1 MQRKQR
7 FFGCD
12 GNARSRIFPVYY
24 KKGSFTRSRAICSN
38 PSAEDR
44 SDATRSNREPLFN
57 PCGSMAGRSTR
68 QSKKIEPRTAA
79 TVNSVAPQAHT
90 AAIDSKGTERRLL
103 FR

>member
-44 SDATRSNREPLFN
+44 SDATRSNRDER
-57 PCGSMAGRSTR
+57 ARGR
-68 QSKKIEPRTAA
+68 PGFDGPGGGWP
-79 TVNSVAPQAHT
+79 TVGKVQASS
-90 AAIDSKGTERRLL
+90 I
-103 FR
+103 